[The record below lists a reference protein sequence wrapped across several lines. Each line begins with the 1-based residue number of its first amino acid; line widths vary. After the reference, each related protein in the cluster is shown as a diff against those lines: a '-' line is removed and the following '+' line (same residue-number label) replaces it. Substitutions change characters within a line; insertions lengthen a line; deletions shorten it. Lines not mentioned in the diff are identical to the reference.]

1 MPKLE
6 EQKTLESGYVTL
18 EDLRRHGNI
27 PPDEVLES
35 RAVPIFDCIEEIPCT
50 PCRDACPTGA
60 VIMPTMNDKPRVNWE
75 ACTGCTLC
83 AQACPGLAITIVNI
97 PFGKRVLKDPAKAL
111 VSVPYEILP
120 IPKKGEKVALYDR
133 GHRYLG
139 EGEVFS
145 VIRSYKYGTVLVNVV
160 VPKEIALEVKFVEV
174 VRNE

>member
-1 MPKLE
+1 MPGLE
-6 EQKTLESGYVTL
+6 EQKTLESGFITL

-27 PPDEVLES
+27 PPDEVLKS

-60 VIMPTMNDKPRVNWE
+60 VVMPTMNDKPRVNWE
-75 ACTGCTLC
+75 VCTGCTLC

-111 VSVPYEILP
+111 VSVPYELLP
-120 IPKKGEKVALYDR
+120 IPRKGERVVLYDR

-145 VIRSYKYGTVLVNVV
+145 VIKSYMYGTVLVNVV
-160 VPKEIALEVKFVEV
+160 VPKEIALDVKFVEV
-174 VRNE
+174 LRDE